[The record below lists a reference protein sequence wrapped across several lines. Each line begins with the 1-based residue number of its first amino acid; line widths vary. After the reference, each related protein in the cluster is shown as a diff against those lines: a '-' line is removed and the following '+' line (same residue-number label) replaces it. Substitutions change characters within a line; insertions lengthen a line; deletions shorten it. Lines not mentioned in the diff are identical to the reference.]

1 MGKEEIILN
10 KMKYVIGKYGF
21 SSKKGI
27 ENKAREILNS
37 NADNSILSEED
48 LLFMIKYFARFHIQW
63 EEKKG
68 CGIKNIR
75 RVRDSTFRKNR
86 YFSIERKDDSSTDI
100 SFIINNIQK
109 KDYNR
114 EFRQA
119 MREVVHDQIQAFK
132 MQAFNDSKI
141 LICPLLNIPI
151 AKETCHI
158 DHYEPT
164 FKELIKNFIKEN
176 QLVLTEDLFPKSS
189 DNQKIYTITDK
200 ELSMKFYDFHKD
212 KAILRAVSNKGNLR
226 RERK

>member
-1 MGKEEIILN
+1 
-10 KMKYVIGKYGF
+10 MKYIIGEDGF
-21 SSKKGI
+21 SSKSKV
-27 ENKAREILNS
+27 ESKAREILNKEE
-37 NADNSILSEED
+37 DDSILSDED
-48 LLFMIKYFARFHIQW
+48 LLFMIKYFELFHIQW

-75 RVRDSTFRKNR
+75 RVRDSSYRRNR
-86 YFSIERKDDSSTDI
+86 YFSIERTDGSSTDI

-119 MREVVHDQIQAFK
+119 MREIVHDQIQAFK

-151 AKETCHI
+151 VKDNCHI
-158 DHYEPT
+158 DHYDPT
-164 FKELIKNFIKEN
+164 FINLINIFIKEN
-176 QLVLTEDLFPKSS
+176 QVVLAEELFPKSS

-212 KAILRAVSNKGNLR
+212 KANLRAVSNKGNLR
-226 RERK
+226 RKRK

>member
-1 MGKEEIILN
+1 MLN
-10 KMKYVIGKYGF
+10 KMKYIIGENGY
-21 SSKKGI
+21 SSKSKV
-27 ENKAREILNS
+27 ENKAREILNK
-37 NADNSILSEED
+37 DVDYSILSKED

-75 RVRDSTFRKNR
+75 RVRDFTYRRNR
-86 YFSIERKDDSSTDI
+86 HFSIERTDGSSTDI
-100 SFIINNIQK
+100 SFTINNIQK
-109 KDYNR
+109 KNYNR

-176 QLVLTEDLFPKSS
+176 QLVLTEDLFP
-189 DNQKIYTITDK
+189 
-200 ELSMKFYDFHKD
+200 
-212 KAILRAVSNKGNLR
+212 
-226 RERK
+226 